1 MVHKTWNV
9 RDQTK
14 EALEVLLERKYKEIN
29 GNYKML
35 KKVSNIEDAK
45 RLVEEIWQIKSF
57 ANAIEMELIRREY
70 NNGETS
76 ESNEQRKRPPNV

>member
-1 MVHKTWNV
+1 MKSWNV

-14 EALEVLLERKYKEIN
+14 EALEELLRRKYKEID

-35 KKVSNIEDAK
+35 KKISEIEDAK
-45 RLVEEIWQIKSF
+45 KLLDEIWQMKSF

-70 NNGETS
+70 SDGTTS
-76 ESNEQRKRPPNV
+76 

>member
-1 MVHKTWNV
+1 MHKTWNV

-14 EALEVLLERKYKEIN
+14 EALEILLERKYKEID
-29 GNYKML
+29 GEYKML

-45 RLVEEIWQIKSF
+45 KLVEEIWQMKNF
-57 ANAIEMELIRREY
+57 ANAIELELMRREY

-76 ESNEQRKRPPNV
+76 

>member
-1 MVHKTWNV
+1 MNKAWNV

-14 EALEVLLERKYKEIN
+14 EALEELLERKYKEID

-45 RLVEEIWQIKSF
+45 RLVEEIWRMKSF
-57 ANAIEMELIRREY
+57 ANAIENELIRREY
-70 NNGETS
+70 NNGTTS
-76 ESNEQRKRPPNV
+76 

>member
-1 MVHKTWNV
+1 MMKSWNA

-14 EALEVLLERKYKEIN
+14 EALEELLRRKYKEID

-35 KKVSNIEDAK
+35 KKISNINDAK
-45 RLVEEIWQIKSF
+45 KLLDEIWQMKSF

-70 NNGETS
+70 NDGTTS
-76 ESNEQRKRPPNV
+76 

>member
-1 MVHKTWNV
+1 MTHKAWNV

-14 EALEVLLERKYKEIN
+14 ETLEGLLERKYKEID

-45 RLVEEIWQIKSF
+45 RLIDETWRIKSF
-57 ANAIEMELIRREY
+57 VNNIEMELIRREC
-70 NNGETS
+70 NDGA
-76 ESNEQRKRPPNV
+76 

>member
-1 MVHKTWNV
+1 MHKAWNV

-14 EALEVLLERKYKEIN
+14 EALEVLLERKYKEID

-45 RLVEEIWQIKSF
+45 KLVEEIWQMKSF
-57 ANAIEMELIRREY
+57 ANAIEKELIRREY
-70 NNGETS
+70 NDGTTS
-76 ESNEQRKRPPNV
+76 

>member
-1 MVHKTWNV
+1 MKSWNV

-14 EALEVLLERKYKEIN
+14 EALEELLRRKYKEID

-35 KKVSNIEDAK
+35 KKISDINDAK
-45 RLVEEIWQIKSF
+45 KLLDEIWQMKSF

-70 NNGETS
+70 SDGTAS
-76 ESNEQRKRPPNV
+76 